1 MVMQN
6 LGVNKVHYGL
16 CENAQCPFR
25 TFTTKNP
32 AFFIFLFPFVVLS
45 TNICNIR
52 VQLLLICFS
61 LKKANAYYA
70 CKSGFKSAKF
80 GLFV

>member
-6 LGVNKVHYGL
+6 LGVNKAHYGL

-32 AFFIFLFPFVVLS
+32 AFLIFLFSLRCAEYKHLQHTRTTVADLF
-45 TNICNIR
+45 
-52 VQLLLICFS
+52 FS
-61 LKKANAYYA
+61 
-70 CKSGFKSAKF
+70 
-80 GLFV
+80 